1 MAEIQVQSAGTENS
15 ARFRINLACNMA
27 IEPQIPDCRFTTLF
41 RNTFGLSDKE
51 YELVLSHFEVKTISK
66 KEFYFK
72 AGVMCCRKAYVNKGC
87 LRTFVIDEKGHERVL
102 QLAVEDWWVGD
113 LDSIYCGGIGT
124 NFIQALEDCE
134 LLEIT
139 MENFKL
145 LETRIPKLQ
154 QWYTVKLARRTIKS
168 MKGMVEMKALSP
180 QERYLNLLKNRPE
193 IFQRVPLQYIASYLN
208 IEPESISRLRKRLA
222 RN

>member
-1 MAEIQVQSAGTENS
+1 V
-15 ARFRINLACNMA
+15 A
-27 IEPQIPDCRFTTLF
+27 IAPHIPDIRFATLF
-41 RNTFGLSDKE
+41 CDTFGLTDEE
-51 YELVLSHFEVKTISK
+51 YQLVLSHFEVKKIHK

-72 AGVMCCRKAYVNKGC
+72 AGTVCCHKAYVNKGC

-113 LDSIYCGGIGT
+113 LDSIYSGEIGT

-134 LLEIT
+134 LLEIA
-139 MENFKL
+139 MEKFKL

-154 QWYTVKLARRTIKS
+154 QWYTVKLARRTITS
-168 MKGMVEMKALSP
+168 MKGIVEMKALSP

-222 RN
+222 KN